1 MRSIIGRPLGIPW
14 LLRRP
19 SRWGFKISGKNLNN
33 IERQKLFQQPTSEIA
48 TSRKTWASG
57 DIYLWSQKDSLRP
70 SGGKWRPDRK
80 GLFPFWGRNLGVGG
94 LEQWKS
100 THWGWNRVTREEGAE
115 TKLEV
120 SVWARSG
127 AGKLGPGGKLPPA
140 TCLGWTKN
148 VLYRRALAIN
158 LLNWLLNSN

>member
-80 GLFPFWGRNLGVGG
+80 GLFPFWGMSEKNDHGILR
-94 LEQWKS
+94 
-100 THWGWNRVTREEGAE
+100 T
-115 TKLEV
+115 
-120 SVWARSG
+120 SVE
-127 AGKLGPGGKLPPA
+127 
-140 TCLGWTKN
+140 
-148 VLYRRALAIN
+148 RALSIRVDSPPFLTSRTLKGNKWGKIIKKGLSWVKSSTRSAAITSHLILLWDEWN
-158 LLNWLLNSN
+158 LHSFG